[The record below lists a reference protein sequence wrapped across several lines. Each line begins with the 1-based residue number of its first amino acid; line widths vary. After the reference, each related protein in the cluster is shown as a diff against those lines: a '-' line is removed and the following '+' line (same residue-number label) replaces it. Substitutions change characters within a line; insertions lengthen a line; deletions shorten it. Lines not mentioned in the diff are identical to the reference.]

1 MIIILITIKIIPNY
15 NNNINKI
22 YKDILDIY
30 QISYTVVIIIIYS
43 KILSLIIIIHTI
55 TINTINKTICIIY
68 YKIIINISNQ
78 IYNYLFNY
86 KCLIILKNIL
96 NTNKKLTYISKPV
109 LNYNNTININ
119 TLLNNH

>member
-1 MIIILITIKIIPNY
+1 MIHIRIITNY

-30 QISYTVVIIIIYS
+30 QISYTVVIIIIP
-43 KILSLIIIIHTI
+43 TI

-68 YKIIINISNQ
+68 YKIIINLSTQ
-78 IYNYLFNY
+78 IYNHSFNY